1 MPMREDYLWDRS
13 GPSDEEIGQLEADL
27 ASLRYR
33 FEAAKLTGESACP
46 TRPQGGTG
54 AFACQ
59 PVSFQQ
65 SRKRVLPASLAAAV
79 LLLAASLLLFRG
91 AGAPPAPTAWRVGD
105 AAVMAGQVLRS
116 GGSPIEL
123 ESEAVG
129 RVNLGPGSELRAASS
144 RQLEL
149 RRGRLHA
156 FIWAP
161 PREFVVET
169 SSARAVDLGCQYTL
183 EVDSAGN
190 GLIRVET
197 GWVAFQSHGH
207 ESFIPAGAECPT
219 RQRQGPGIPFFEDA
233 PEAFTRALARYEAG
247 DPAALPQVL
256 AAARPRDGL
265 TLWHLLARIPA
276 AARGEVF
283 DRLAG
288 LVGVPRGLRASAVR
302 GDGKTL
308 DQCWNALNLE
318 DTGWWR
324 GWERAWE

>member
-1 MPMREDYLWDRS
+1 MHEDYLWDRS
-13 GPSDEEIGQLEADL
+13 GPPDAEIEQLEAEL
-27 ASLRYR
+27 SSLRYR
-33 FEAAKLTGESACP
+33 LGAVTARERKLERGW
-46 TRPQGGTG
+46 
-54 AFACQ
+54 
-59 PVSFQQ
+59 
-65 SRKRVLPASLAAAV
+65 PALAAAAA
-79 LLLAASLLLFRG
+79 LLLAASALLFRG
-91 AGAPPAPTAWRVGD
+91 TLAPPAPTAWRVGD

-116 GGSPIEL
+116 GESQIEL

-129 RVNLGPGSELRAASS
+129 RVDLGPGSELRAATS
-144 RQLEL
+144 RHLEL

-169 SSARAVDLGCQYTL
+169 PSARAVDLGCQYTL
-183 EVDSAGN
+183 EVDGAGN

-197 GWVAFQSHGH
+197 GWVAFQSHGQ

-233 PEAFTRALARYEAG
+233 PEAFTRALARYETG
-247 DPAALPQVL
+247 DAAALPQVL

-265 TLWHLLARIPA
+265 TLWHLLARVPA
-276 AARGEVF
+276 VVRGVVF
-283 DRLAG
+283 DRFAE
-288 LVGVPRGLRASAVR
+288 LVAVPRELRAGAIR
-302 GDGKTL
+302 ADAKTL

-324 GWERAWE
+324 GWERPWR